1 MDIEF
6 CQKYDMLPREGIVLC
21 AVSGG
26 KDSMYLL
33 EKLRALAPETG
44 FALHCAHFD
53 HRLRG
58 TESDRDREFVRDYC
72 ATRGIPCHIGAGD
85 VAAYAAAQGLGIEE
99 AARILRYA
107 FLEKTADEIGALRIA
122 TAHTAD
128 DNAETLLMNLT
139 RGSGLKGLSGIP
151 PVRGRVIRPLLTT
164 TTAEILL
171 WLEENGIP
179 HVEDA
184 TNALEDARRNR
195 VRHRIIPELR
205 ALNTGFDENL
215 IRCQRLLREDEAYFD
230 TLSAEFLAKNAVSS
244 GVLAADFATLPAPV
258 SARVLARLVPAGLSE
273 VHIAAVRH
281 LAAGDDPHARA
292 DLPGLRAQRDYER
305 LLFQTET
312 PTALPL
318 RRILPGTVTAL
329 PEAGLEIHCEFIN
342 KCEEIHNSFNN
353 FCFQSGSICGNILVK
368 SRAEGEKIR
377 LAGRNCTKTLKKL
390 FSEARLNGEGKTLVP
405 VIYDDEG
412 PIAVYGFGIAE
423 RCLPQ
428 PGDSVLRLTIRK
440 TDTGGGI

>member
-6 CQKYDMLPREGIVLC
+6 CRQYDMLPRSGLVLC

-33 EKLRALAPETG
+33 ERLRALAPETG
-44 FALHCAHFD
+44 FTLHCAHFD

-58 TESDRDREFVRDYC
+58 AESDRDRAFVRDWC
-72 ATRGIPCHIGAGD
+72 AACDIPCHIGAGD
-85 VAAYAAAQGLGIEE
+85 VAAYASGQGLGTEE
-99 AARILRYA
+99 AARVLRYA
-107 FLEKTADEIGALRIA
+107 FLEETADKIGASRIA

-128 DNAETLLMNLT
+128 DNAETLLMNLA

-151 PVRGRVIRPLLTT
+151 PVRGRLIRPLLTT
-164 TTAEILL
+164 TAAEILL
-171 WLEENGIP
+171 WLKENGVP

-184 TNALEDARRNR
+184 TNALEDALRNR

-205 ALNTGFDENL
+205 VLNAGFDKNL

-230 TLSAEFLAKNAVSS
+230 A
-244 GVLAADFATLPAPV
+244 LAADFLEQNAAPGGVSAADFAALPAPV
-258 SARVLARLVPAGLSE
+258 SVRVLARLVPAGLSE
-273 VHIAAVRH
+273 AHIAAVRRI
-281 LAAGDDPHARA
+281 AAGNDPHARA
-292 DLPGLRAQRDYER
+292 DLPGLRAQRDYAR

-312 PTALPL
+312 PAELTP
-318 RRILPGTVTAL
+318 RRILPGTVTVL
-329 PEAGLEIHCEFIN
+329 PEAELELSCEFIN

-353 FCFQSGSICGNILVK
+353 FCFQSGSICGNIFVK
-368 SRAEGEKIR
+368 SRSDGEKIR

-390 FSEARLNGEGKTLVP
+390 FSEAKLNGEGKALVP
-405 VIYDDEG
+405 VIYDDQG

-423 RCLPQ
+423 RCVPQ

-440 TDTGGGI
+440 TDTG